1 VHAESAAVARK
12 REARR
17 GDERLAAD
25 ECTATSFAGAGDG

>member
-1 VHAESAAVARK
+1 VARK

-17 GDERLAAD
+17 GDERLAD